1 MGTALDI
8 LKDFPANTHA
18 EWMEAVDKQ
27 LKGKPFEK
35 TLVKK
40 TYEGIDIQPMYFMQ
54 DLEGLPQVDSLPGEA
69 PYMRGTTASGSKVNS
84 WHIAQEITLA
94 DPQDFNQAA
103 QYDLTRGQNSLNIV
117 LDRATLSGQ
126 DPAQAPAE
134 MVGKSGL
141 SLSCLAD
148 AKTALNGIDLTA
160 HPFRLTCGAFG
171 LAPAALIIA
180 LVQEQGGATE
190 NLQGSL
196 VVDPLGVLAVEGKL
210 PASLATLYD
219 RMAQLTRWAMDHA
232 PKLRTIVIDTDGYR
246 NSGGSAVQDIGYAL
260 ATGVAY
266 IRALLERGLGIDDI
280 APRMSFEFAIGNDFF
295 MEIAKFRAARFAWTQ
310 IVQSFGGDSQS
321 QKMHIH
327 ARTATWNKTE
337 VDPWVNMLR
346 VSTEAFSGIAGGVD
360 SLHVSPF
367 DEIFRTPNEFSRR
380 IARNVH
386 IVLKEEGHFDKVV
399 DPAGGCWY
407 VEKITAQ
414 LAEKAWPLFQEIEAG
429 GGMAQALAL
438 GIPQDAVAVTA
449 AQRAKN
455 VATRTDRF
463 VGTNMYPN
471 LLEKRQ
477 LAEPFDHQGFKE
489 KRIQAVKAHAN
500 TVDSGACA
508 AALAAIGER
517 LSILDGE
524 LMTRAIGAV
533 RKGASLGMLSAA
545 LQGEGQETP
554 SAKPLNIH
562 RGAEPFERIRRATEA
577 FAAQKGAT
585 PKLFLANMGPIPQH
599 KGRADFS
606 TAFFNVGAF
615 ETIANNGFATADEAA
630 KATLESGAKA
640 VVICSTDATY
650 PEIVPD
656 LTRQIKTADPGIMV
670 ILAGYPKEHIDAF
683 KEAGVDEFLHVRVN
697 ALDLLTKL
705 QKHLEVIA

>member
-18 EWMEAVDKQ
+18 EWLAAVEKE
-27 LKGKPFEK
+27 LKGKPFDK

-40 TYEGIDIQPMYFMQ
+40 TYEGIDIQPMYFVH
-54 DLEGLPQVDSLPGEA
+54 DLDGLPQVDILPGEP
-69 PYMRGTTASGSKVNS
+69 PYMRGTAASGHRVNA
-84 WHIAQEITLA
+84 WNIAQEITLA
-94 DPQDFNQAA
+94 DAEEFNQAA

-117 LDRATLSGQ
+117 LDRASLSGQ
-126 DPAQAPAE
+126 DPEQAPTDL
-134 MVGKSGL
+134 VGKDGL
-141 SLSCLAD
+141 SLASLTD
-148 AKTALNGIDLTA
+148 AKAAFAGLDLTA
-160 HPFRLTCGAFG
+160 QPCRLTCGALG
-171 LAPAALIIA
+171 VAPAALIA
-180 LVQEQGGATE
+180 ACVEEQGQSLAD
-190 NLQGSL
+190 LQGSL
-196 VVDPLGVLAVEGKL
+196 VVDPLGVLAVEGTL
-210 PASLATLYD
+210 SCSLATAYD
-219 RMAQLTRWAMDHA
+219 RMAQLTRWAMAHA
-232 PKLRTIVIDTDGYR
+232 PKLRTITVGTDGYR
-246 NSGGSAVQDIGYAL
+246 NSGGNAVQDIAFAL

-266 IRALLERGLGIDDI
+266 IRALQERGLVINDI
-280 APRMSFEFAIGNDFF
+280 AGRMSFEFAIGNDFF
-295 MEIAKFRAARFAWTQ
+295 MEIAKFRAARLAWSQ
-310 IVQSFGGDSQS
+310 VIASFGGDAEA
-321 QKMHIH
+321 QKMVIH

-360 SLHVSPF
+360 SMHVSPF

-414 LAEKAWPLFQEIEAG
+414 LAEKAWKLFQDIEAA
-429 GGMAQALAL
+429 GGMLAALEQGL
-438 GIPQDAVAVTA
+438 PQGAVAQTA

-471 LLEKRQ
+471 LLEKR
-477 LAEPFDHQGFKE
+477 LDAEPFDHQGFQD
-489 KRIQAVKAHAN
+489 KRIQAVKAHAG
-500 TVDSGACA
+500 TVDSQACG
-508 AALAAIGER
+508 AALAALPER
-517 LSILDGE
+517 LSTLDGE
-524 LMTRAIGAV
+524 LMTRAIAAFRQGAT
-533 RKGASLGMLSAA
+533 LGMVAGA
-545 LQGEGQETP
+545 IQGESKEIAVT
-554 SAKPLNIH
+554 PLNIH
-562 RGAEPFERIRRATEA
+562 RGAEPFEKIRRATEA
-577 FAAQKGAT
+577 FTARTGAT

-599 KGRADFS
+599 KARADFS

-615 ETIANNGFATADEAA
+615 ETIGNNGFATVDEAA
-630 KATLESGAKA
+630 QATLASGAKA

-650 PEIVPD
+650 PEIVPS
-656 LTRQIKTADPGIMV
+656 LAQQLKAADPGMMI
-670 ILAGYPKEHIDAF
+670 ILAGFPKELVDAF

-697 ALDLLTKL
+697 ALELLTKL

>member
-35 TLVKK
+35 SLVKK
-40 TYEGIDIQPMYFMQ
+40 TYEGIDIQPMYFLQ
-54 DLEGLPQVDSLPGEA
+54 DLEGLPQVDSLPGA
-69 PYMRGTTASGSKVNS
+69 GPYARGTTASGNRVNT
-84 WHIAQEITLA
+84 WNIAQEITLA
-94 DPQDFNQAA
+94 SPEDFNKAA
-103 QYDLTRGQNSLNIV
+103 TYDLTRGQNSLNII
-117 LDRATLSGQ
+117 LDKAALAGQ
-126 DPAQAPAE
+126 DPEVAPE
-134 MVGKSGL
+134 LVGKGGL
-141 SLSCLAD
+141 SLTCLSD
-148 AKTALNGIDLTA
+148 AKIAFKDIDLTQ
-160 HPFRLTCGAFG
+160 HPIRLSCGTSGIAP
-171 LAPAALIIA
+171 LAMIAALIE
-180 LVQEQGGATE
+180 EQGGDTKQLEGSLAVDPLGALAVDGQ
-190 NLQGSL
+190 LQGSL
-196 VVDPLGVLAVEGKL
+196 
-210 PASLATLYD
+210 SNYYD
-219 RMAQLTRWAMDHA
+219 RMAQLTRWALEHA
-232 PKLRTIVIDTDGYR
+232 PKLRTIAINTDGYR
-246 NSGGSAVQDIGYAL
+246 NSGGSAVQDIGFAL

-266 IRALLERGLGIDDI
+266 IRELMERGLAIDDI
-280 APRMSFEFAIGNDFF
+280 ASMMSFEFSIGNDFF
-295 MEIAKFRAARFAWTQ
+295 MEIAKFRAARMTWAQ
-310 IVQSFGGDSQS
+310 VIDSFGGNENA
-321 QKMHIH
+321 QKMYIH

-386 IVLKEEGHFDKVV
+386 IVLKEEGHLDKVV
-399 DPAGGCWY
+399 DPTGGCWY

-414 LAEKAWPLFQEIEAG
+414 LAESSWALLQEVEKAG
-429 GGMAQALAL
+429 GMSAALEKGM
-438 GIPQDAVAVTA
+438 PQDIVAEVA
-449 AQRAKN
+449 AKRAKN

-471 LLEKRQ
+471 LLEKR
-477 LAEPFDHQGFKE
+477 LFAEPFDQQGFCE
-489 KRIQAVKAHAN
+489 QRVQAVKAHAN
-500 TVDSGACA
+500 TVDQDKCA
-508 AALAAIGER
+508 EAVAALGER

-524 LMTRAIGAV
+524 LVVRAIQAARQGATI
-533 RKGASLGMLSAA
+533 GMLSTAIA
-545 LQGEGQETP
+545 GEGNETL
-554 SAKPLNIH
+554 SVKPLHIH
-562 RGAEPFERIRRATEA
+562 RGTEPFERVRRATEA
-577 FAAQKGAT
+577 FTEKTGAT

-615 ETIANNGFATADEAA
+615 ETIANDGFATVDEAA
-630 KATLESGAKA
+630 KATLDSGAKA

-656 LTRQIKTADPGIMV
+656 LAKQIKAADPGIMI
-670 ILAGYPKEHIDAF
+670 ILAGYPKDHIEAF

-697 ALDLLTKL
+697 ALDLLSKL